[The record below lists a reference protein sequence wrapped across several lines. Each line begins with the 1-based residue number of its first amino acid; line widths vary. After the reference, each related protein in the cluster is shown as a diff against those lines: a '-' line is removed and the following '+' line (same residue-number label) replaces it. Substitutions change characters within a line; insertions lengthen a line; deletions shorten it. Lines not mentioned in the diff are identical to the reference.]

1 MINMT
6 TNNPTFVMKML
17 DAMSVEE
24 LKNRLAD

>member
-17 DAMSVEE
+17 DFMSVEE
-24 LKNRLAD
+24 LNNRLAD